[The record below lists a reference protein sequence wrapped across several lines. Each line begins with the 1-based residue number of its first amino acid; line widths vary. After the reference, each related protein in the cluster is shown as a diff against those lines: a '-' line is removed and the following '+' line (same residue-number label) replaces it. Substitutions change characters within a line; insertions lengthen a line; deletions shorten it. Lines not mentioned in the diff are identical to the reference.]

1 MSNRD
6 DYMHV
11 PPDAQLDSAAKAVGA
26 IRNPPG
32 VVSRVFGSHTAE
44 VRTVWKLNGEHWQ
57 PRSKDADAMRLMAA
71 LHINVHCASGSVW
84 ATHRTADGYT
94 ICSESVRFHEVRE
107 ITECYR
113 EAILD
118 VAAQAGERGVRV

>member
-32 VVSRVFGSHTAE
+32 VVSRVFGSHTSE

-57 PRSKDADAMRLMAA
+57 PRFKDADAMRLMAA
-71 LHINVHCASGSVW
+71 LHINTECCSGVVM
-84 ATHRTADGYT
+84 AQHRTSDGFWLNSAT
-94 ICSESVRFHEVRE
+94 VSIVGRD
-107 ITECYR
+107 IAECYR